1 MPQTTSWAA
10 VALAA
15 VLLAGCTGPMKSKAT
30 EGIAYDCGGAGKAYV
45 RFGDGG
51 YLPGQTALAK
61 DDVHDPGSIP
71 QQRPRTTARL
81 TFNSLE
87 YDLIPES
94 TQGGLRYR
102 SAKPYSGESY
112 LVWSLGSARREE
124 RPERWNTPGR
134 ALTSEDARVGLRAS
148 EDPVDE
154 DKVAGEPLA
163 TCRRLGR
170 DPDAAGHAHPAHA
183 EPHDVAQDHDA
194 GQDKGEPEHE
204 EPHDR

>member
-1 MPQTTSWAA
+1 
-10 VALAA
+10 
-15 VLLAGCTGPMKSKAT
+15 MKSKAT

-45 RFGDGG
+45 QFGDGG

-61 DDVHDPGSIP
+61 DDVHDPGSTAE
-71 QQRPRTTARL
+71 QRPRTTARL

-112 LVWSLGSARREE
+112 LVWSLGSSAREE

-134 ALTSEDARVGLRAS
+134 LLTSEDARVGLRAS

-154 DKVAGEPLA
+154 DEVAGEPVA

-170 DPDAAGHAHPAHA
+170 DPGAADHAQPAHA
-183 EPHDVAQDHDA
+183 EPAHDAAQDHDA
-194 GQDKGEPEHE
+194 GQHKGEPEHE
-204 EPHDR
+204 EPHAR